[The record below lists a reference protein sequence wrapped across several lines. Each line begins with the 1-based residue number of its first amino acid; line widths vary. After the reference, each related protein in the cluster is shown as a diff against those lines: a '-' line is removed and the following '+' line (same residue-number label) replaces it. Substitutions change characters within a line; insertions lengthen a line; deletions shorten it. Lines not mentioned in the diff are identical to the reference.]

1 MERSISN
8 FFIKTL
14 LALAVLPGCKK
25 LDVLNENQPDRE
37 AVLSTGADLMEVLA
51 GGYATWWQGVHG
63 DHTAIAIGV
72 TSDAYGMPWDEYGA
86 RRMGEEPRLAYH
98 NRTSETPD
106 YRLIAETPW
115 YGCLSAASSANDV
128 LAAMDKGVGIDQGG
142 PQDQSIRAAAHMLRG
157 LSRGYLGLIFDQS
170 LIVDEKTDL
179 ESLPGFSDYTGVVAA
194 AVADLETALDLSAPL
209 GGNFIHNYF
218 NGLILDGP
226 QFARL
231 CHAYAA
237 RFLAQWPRTATEY
250 DQVDWQAV
258 LDHAHAGLTT
268 NFAPV
273 AKGGKW
279 TSYHKYTF
287 AETGLGPL
295 WARVDQRLVAA
306 MDPSQPPRYPEVIAK
321 GEAPLSQP
329 MAASTDKRL
338 AMDFIFL
345 PQINFP
351 ASRGEWHFSHYKHNR
366 NISDPGFAGDG
377 QTSGPMPV
385 FLAADCR
392 LLEAEAHLGLGQ
404 LSQAIGLM
412 NSGARSSRGNLP
424 NLPAAAGAETIK
436 KAIFYER
443 AIELFNTAPMGMWFD
458 RRRVGPRLDYLAA
471 DPLGGL
477 QTGTPA
483 QLPVPANELRVH
495 GEPPYDFGGPQDP
508 EGIIRVF

>member
-1 MERSISN
+1 MEKSISYA
-8 FFIKTL
+8 FFLFIL
-14 LALAVLPGCKK
+14 PLVVLPGCKK

-37 AVLSTGADLMEVLA
+37 AVLNTGADLIEVLV

-63 DHTAIAIGV
+63 DHTAIALGI
-72 TSDAYGMPWDEYGA
+72 TADAYGMPWDEFGA
-86 RRMGEEPRLAYH
+86 RRMGEEPRVAYH
-98 NRTSETPD
+98 NRSSETPD
-106 YRLIAETPW
+106 YRRIAENPW
-115 YGCLSAASSANDV
+115 YGCLTAASSANDV

-142 PQDQSIRAAAHMLRG
+142 PQDQSIRAGAFLLRG

-170 LIVDEKTDL
+170 LLVDETTDL
-179 ESLPGFSDYTGVVAA
+179 ETLPGFSAYPEVIAA
-194 AVADLETALDLSAPL
+194 AVADLETAIDLSEPL
-209 GGNFIHNYF
+209 GGNFIFTYF
-218 NGLILDGP
+218 SGLTLDGP
-226 QFARL
+226 QFIRL

-237 RFLAQWPRTATEY
+237 RFLAQWPRTENEY
-250 DQVDWQAV
+250 DQVTWQAV
-258 LDHAHAGLTT
+258 LDHAQAGLTGS
-268 NFAPV
+268 FAPL

-306 MDPSQPPRYPEVIAK
+306 MDSGQPSRYPEVTAK

-329 MAASTDKRL
+329 VAVSADKRL
-338 AMDFIFL
+338 ASDFLFF
-345 PQINFP
+345 PQVNFP
-351 ASRGEWHFSHYKHNR
+351 VSRGEWHFSHYKHNR
-366 NISDPGFAGDG
+366 NVSDPGFAGDG

-392 LLEAEAHLGLGQ
+392 LLEAEAQLGLGQ
-404 LSQAIGLM
+404 LSKAITLING
-412 NSGARSSRGNLP
+412 GTRSTRGNLL
-424 NLPAAAGAETIK
+424 NLPGTATAETIK

-443 AIELFNTAPMGMWFD
+443 AIELFNTGPMGLWFD
-458 RRRVGPRLDYLAA
+458 RRRVGPRLDYLAV

-508 EGIIRVF
+508 EGIHRVF